1 VQLLIEEIV
10 PRVWERDPAIMCE
23 IIGADWPAIFPDALD
38 HRIWLAGSVP
48 DLTTVF
54 DRVRLTIAPLRF
66 GAGIKGKVLESFA
79 AGVPCVMS
87 PVAAEGLTLTAD
99 LERLIGKTSQQLAD
113 LICDLHAGAEC
124 NAVAGVAGTSMVA
137 DAFSFAQVV
146 AGLRSAA
153 NRTTRL
159 TNRPKKQTENHG
171 VGGSMPPLSTTVKK
185 QTNVRPSPRRARSHR
200 HLACRD

>member
-1 VQLLIEEIV
+1 VQLPCSPGHEPNRDAVQLLIEEIM

-54 DRVRLTIAPLRF
+54 DRVRLTVAPLRF

-87 PVAAEGLTLTAD
+87 PVAAEGLALTAD
-99 LERLIGKTSQQLAD
+99 LERLVGKSSQQLAD
-113 LICDLHAGAEC
+113 LICDLHADGERNAAAGA
-124 NAVAGVAGTSMVA
+124 AGTSMIA

-153 NRTTRL
+153 KRTTRP
-159 TNRPKKQTENHG
+159 TKR
-171 VGGSMPPLSTTVKK
+171 S
-185 QTNVRPSPRRARSHR
+185 RRA
-200 HLACRD
+200 